1 MPLYRRLPK
10 LRGIAGGAFVAC
22 DELFCGAC
30 RGNSPLIIKLCTLK
44 LSGMGAGLPDFVV
57 VNLGDLEKHF
67 DAGADVSL
75 ESIKAKVLSVS
86 GREAKLPLKV
96 CRLQLAGIGRSL

>member
-1 MPLYRRLPK
+1 
-10 LRGIAGGAFVAC
+10 
-22 DELFCGAC
+22 
-30 RGNSPLIIKLCTLK
+30 
-44 LSGMGAGLPDFVV
+44 MGAGLPDFVV

-96 CRLQLAGIGRSL
+96 C